1 MPGGRDDF
9 RGERPMSEAVVPRDR
24 PSDLPMPR
32 WRWLTSEHP
41 LPWLLPG
48 AALMIIFGIY
58 PLLYALWLSLHKR
71 NPVTR
76 LNVFDPDHNW
86 AKALGD
92 QRVWDAVATTLL
104 YTGVALVIQLVLG
117 LLIALLLD
125 TDRKGY
131 GVLRALMTLPLVV
144 PPAVTGM
151 MFLLML
157 DGSFG
162 VLSRSLY
169 AVGLWSPQFPILATS
184 STALAGVLLADI
196 WQWTPFMV
204 LIMLAGL
211 RSLPKEPFEAAA
223 IDGAT
228 AVQAFFKLTLPMMS
242 KVIAIAVLI
251 RGIDLF
257 RIFDYVKVMT
267 DSGPGTATETLTSY
281 AGRIYFNGDFPYAST
296 LSLITLVLV
305 IIASTLF
312 MKIFRVKL

>member
-1 MPGGRDDF
+1 MTDAVLGRD
-9 RGERPMSEAVVPRDR
+9 RQPGWS
-24 PSDLPMPR
+24 LPK
-32 WRWLTSEHP
+32 WRWLSSEHP
-41 LPWLLPG
+41 LPWLLP
-48 AALMIIFGIY
+48 ASALMIVFGIY

-71 NPVTR
+71 NPVSR
-76 LNVFDPDHNW
+76 INIFDPAHNW

-92 QRVWDAVATTLL
+92 ARVWDAVATTLT
-104 YTGVALVIQLVLG
+104 YTCIALAIQLVLG

-169 AVGLWSPQFPILATS
+169 AVGLLSPQYPILANS
-184 STALAGVLLADI
+184 STALGGVLLADI

-223 IDGAT
+223 IDGASSI
-228 AVQAFFKLTLPMMS
+228 QAFFKLTLPMMS

-257 RIFDYVKVMT
+257 RVFDYVKVMT

-296 LSLITLVLV
+296 LSLITLILV
-305 IIASTLF
+305 IVASTLF